1 MNEQM
6 IRPDCQSR
14 AGALSGQ
21 LSGILAPFNGLASL
35 RAVCCPFLYNSAL
48 NSTPTKF
55 LSTL

>member
-1 MNEQM
+1 MNEQI
-6 IRPDCQSR
+6 IRPDWRSR
-14 AGALSGQ
+14 AGALSGR
-21 LSGILAPFNGLASL
+21 LSGILVPFDGLASL